1 MYVIIEPCAWCTVHT
16 FSTLALALTESVN
29 SLCPG
34 LEFKKFQN
42 PFSTSAAT
50 ESINSLLLHMSHARL
65 IVVETTVTESTTV
78 VTGECI
84 LYVDLVP
91 DVACNNCVITS
102 LSGRGN

>member
-16 FSTLALALTESVN
+16 FSTLALALTESV
-29 SLCPG
+29 SRPG
-34 LEFKKFQN
+34 IQKIQN